1 MASVKLVTLARVAL
15 FLGAATVGVL
25 LLGPFQGAERLV
37 YLSDKQAHALAF
49 FGLTMISFVAGA
61 RVRRGDLAL
70 ALIALAAASEV
81 AQFCVGRDGSLAD
94 VLADAAGVLLAW
106 APTQAMAV
114 RARAR
119 AAVPPVER
127 RRRQV
132 RCHDISGTT
141 PRRR

>member
-1 MASVKLVTLARVAL
+1 MASVKLVTLARIAL

-37 YLSDKQAHALAF
+37 HLSDKQAHALAF
-49 FGLTMISFVAGA
+49 FGLTMVSFVAGP

-70 ALIALAAASEV
+70 ALVALAAASEV
-81 AQFCVGRDGSLAD
+81 AQFCVGRDGSLGD

-106 APTQAMAV
+106 APTQVMAV

-127 RRRQV
+127 RRRRGSRV
-132 RCHDISGTT
+132 PSR
-141 PRRR
+141 PRPDHR